1 MQDPDQT
8 RLSAVLAEAPGRW
21 LTGTDRPAAARVD
34 WSGGEGQMPLAVA
47 RPENAAE
54 AAAMLAAC
62 DRHGQAVVPQ
72 GGMTG
77 LAGGAVPRAGDIAIA
92 TDRMAGVEH
101 IDRESGTVTLRA
113 GTILSEAQAAVE
125 AEGWLLP
132 IDLGARDSCRVG
144 GCIATNAGGQRVMR
158 YGSTR
163 ANLLGIEAALP
174 SGEVVGDL
182 RGQIKDN
189 TGYHLP
195 SLFCG
200 AEGTLGVIA
209 RAVVR
214 LHPLPAG
221 RLTALCGLADYDAVL
236 ALLALARRGL
246 PRLSAFEVMWGAH
259 FRLNAEL
266 LGTRPLAEM
275 PDFAVI
281 LETETDGSPAE
292 SEAFETLLEQA
303 FETGTIA
310 DAVLPKSE
318 QELRRIWEIREG
330 VEMDAQLPGLVNL
343 DISAPASRLGRLAE
357 AARERLEAA
366 VPGIRVFIYGH
377 LGDGNLHITAAQPGF
392 GPDFA
397 HHVDEV
403 VYPLVA
409 SEGGSISAE
418 HGIGTHKRDWL
429 HLMRT
434 PSELALMRRIK
445 AAFDP
450 NGIMNPGKLLP

>member
-1 MQDPDQT
+1 MTDPRT
-8 RLSAVLAEAPGRW
+8 RLSALLAEAPGRW
-21 LTGTDRPAAARVD
+21 LTGDDRPASSRVD
-34 WSGGEGQMPLAVA
+34 WSGGDGVLPLAVA
-47 RPENAAE
+47 RPESATE
-54 AAAMLAAC
+54 AAAILAAC
-62 DRHGQAVVPQ
+62 DRLGQAVVPQ

-77 LAGGAVPRAGDIAIA
+77 LAGAAIPREGDIALA

-113 GTILSEAQAAVE
+113 GTILSEAQRAVE

-163 ANLLGIEAALP
+163 ANLLGIEAALA

-200 AEGTLGVIA
+200 AEGTLGVVT

-221 RLTALCGLADYDAVL
+221 RLTALCGLADFAAVL
-236 ALLALARRGL
+236 ALLALARKGL

-266 LGTRPLAEM
+266 LNTRPLAEM
-275 PDFAVI
+275 PNFAVI
-281 LETETDGSPAE
+281 LETETDDSPAE
-292 SEAFETLLEQA
+292 AGAFESLLEQA
-303 FETGTIA
+303 FESGIIA
-310 DAVLPKSE
+310 DAALPKSQ

-330 VEMDAQLPGLVNL
+330 VEMDGQLPGLVNL
-343 DISAPASRLGRLAE
+343 DISAPASKLGRLAE
-357 AARERLEAA
+357 AARVRLEAA
-366 VPGIRVFIYGH
+366 LPGINVLIYGH
-377 LGDGNLHITAAQPGF
+377 LGDGNLHITAAQPGY

-397 HHVDEV
+397 HQVDAV

-418 HGIGTHKRDWL
+418 HGIGTHKRGWL

-434 PSELALMRRIK
+434 PPELALMRRIK